1 MVKVRSFAPWL
12 LAAGF
17 ALLFF
22 STLFAQKSREVPT
35 QQPTQITP
43 PTEAG
48 LSAPQISAVETRK
61 DILVKRVIDG
71 DTIELEDGTRVR
83 YIGMD
88 TPEAGDCFS
97 QESTEENKKLVEGK
111 KVKIETDVQK
121 FDKYGRLLA
130 YVFVGETFVNEE
142 LVRRGVAQVLTY
154 PPDVKYTE
162 KFVAA
167 QKEAREK
174 KLGLWAN
181 DVCHEPA
188 TGTTP
193 STPPI
198 TEPSVADC
206 AIKGNISSSGE
217 KIYHVPGQRYYE
229 RTKIEEN
236 KGERWF
242 CTEEE
247 AIESGW
253 RKSKI

>member
-1 MVKVRSFAPWL
+1 MRNRLLPWL
-12 LAAGF
+12 VAAGF

-22 STLFAQKSREVPT
+22 STLFPQKSPRVLP
-35 QQPTQITP
+35 QQPTQISP
-43 PTEAG
+43 PVEASP
-48 LSAPQISAVETRK
+48 SALQGSTTETRK

-71 DTIELEDGTRVR
+71 DTIEFEDGTRVR

-111 KVKIETDVQK
+111 KVKLETDVQK
-121 FDKYGRLLA
+121 LDKYGRLLA

-162 KFVAA
+162 KLVAA

-174 KLGLWAN
+174 KLGLWAEGI
-181 DVCHEPA
+181 CAGSTASPA
-188 TGTTP
+188 PETNTQIPGQECP
-193 STPPI
+193 
-198 TEPSVADC
+198 
-206 AIKGNISSSGE
+206 IKGNISSSGE

-229 RTKIEEN
+229 RTKIEEG

>member
-1 MVKVRSFAPWL
+1 MIKVKSFAPWF

-22 STLFAQKSREVPT
+22 STLFAQKSPQVPT

-43 PTEAG
+43 ATEAG
-48 LSAPQISAVETRK
+48 LSALQNSAAEIQK

-88 TPEAGDCFS
+88 TPEAGDCFG
-97 QESTEENKKLVEGK
+97 QEAAGENRKLVEGK
-111 KVKIETDVQK
+111 KVRPETDIQRL
-121 FDKYGRLLA
+121 DKYGRLLA
-130 YVFVGETFVNEE
+130 YVFVDNLFVNEE
-142 LVRRGVAQVLTY
+142 LVRQGFAKVYTY

-162 KFVAA
+162 KFIVA

-174 KLGLWAN
+174 KLGLWAEG
-181 DVCHEPA
+181 VCADPTASPA
-188 TGTTP
+188 PETGTQTP
-193 STPPI
+193 GQECP
-198 TEPSVADC
+198 
-206 AIKGNISSSGE
+206 IKGNISSSGE
-217 KIYHVPGQRYYE
+217 KIYHMTGQRYYE
-229 RTKIEEN
+229 RTKIEEG

-247 AIESGW
+247 AVGAGW